1 MTSTKTCKLVM
12 LGDSG
17 VGKSSLVGRY
27 INGNFF
33 EFQEPTIGAAFN
45 VKNLNMNGLTVK
57 LEIWD
62 TAGQERYKSLAPM
75 YYRGAQ
81 IALICYDTTD
91 QDSFKGAKLWFEE
104 IDKKG
109 PSKCVKI
116 LVGTKVDLVDSR
128 RVLNAS
134 EWASTHNIIH
144 FHTSAKNE
152 RNVHSLFKLAAEKG
166 SEVKYGPEEI
176 RHPHITREE
185 ITERDISC
193 CGIV

>member
-45 VKNLNMNGLTVK
+45 VKNLNIDGKPVK

-62 TAGQERYKSLAPM
+62 TAGQERYKSLEPM

-81 IALICYDTTD
+81 IALICYDMTSHE
-91 QDSFKGAKLWFEE
+91 SFQGAKIWFDE
-104 IDKKG
+104 IDRKG
-109 PSKCVKI
+109 PPGCVKI
-116 LVGTKVDLVDSR
+116 LVGTKVDLVASR
-128 RVLNAS
+128 NVFDAS
-134 EWASTHNIIH
+134 EWASTRSVTH

-152 RNVHSLFKLAAEKG
+152 RNVNSLFKLATEKG
-166 SEVKYGPEEI
+166 SEVKYGPEET
-176 RHPHITREE
+176 RHPQITREE
-185 ITERDISC
+185 ITDRDVSC

>member
-91 QDSFKGAKLWFEE
+91 QDSFNGAKLWFEE

-166 SEVKYGPEEI
+166 SEVKYVPAEI

>member
-1 MTSTKTCKLVM
+1 M

-91 QDSFKGAKLWFEE
+91 QDSFNGAKLWFEE

-176 RHPHITREE
+176 RHPQITREE
-185 ITERDISC
+185 ITDRDVSC

>member
-62 TAGQERYKSLAPM
+62 TAGQERYQSLGMAF
-75 YYRGAQ
+75 YRGAE
-81 IALICYDTTD
+81 A
-91 QDSFKGAKLWFEE
+91 
-104 IDKKG
+104 
-109 PSKCVKI
+109 CV
-116 LVGTKVDLVDSR
+116 LVFD
-128 RVLNAS
+128 
-134 EWASTHNIIH
+134 
-144 FHTSAKNE
+144 
-152 RNVHSLFKLAAEKG
+152 
-166 SEVKYGPEEI
+166 
-176 RHPHITREE
+176 IT
-185 ITERDISC
+185 
-193 CGIV
+193 